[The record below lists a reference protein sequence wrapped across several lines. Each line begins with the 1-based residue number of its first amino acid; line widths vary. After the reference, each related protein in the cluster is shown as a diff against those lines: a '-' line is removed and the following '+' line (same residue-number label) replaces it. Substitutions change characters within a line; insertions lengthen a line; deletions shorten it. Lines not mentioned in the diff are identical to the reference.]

1 MRSLLLIPVLMLSAC
16 AGDGPSRLST
26 APPGVN
32 VAQAALAAGAPE
44 VALNVSNGILAREPR
59 KAAALLSQADALSAL
74 GRLDEADASY
84 SKLLSVDPD
93 SVPAMI
99 GLGRLRLRTDAGQAK
114 ALFQKALQRE
124 PRNTIALN
132 DLGIALDLQGD
143 HAAAQASYRRVLGLD
158 PRSRAAEINLALSMA
173 LGGRAS
179 DAIQM
184 LRPYAADAAS
194 DRRARHNLAA
204 AMAMAGDRDG
214 AARLL
219 AQDLPPEQ
227 VERALQAYQAFAP

>member
-1 MRSLLLIPVLMLSAC
+1 MLSAC
-16 AGDGPSRLST
+16 AGDPPRLST

-32 VAQAALAAGAPE
+32 VAQAALAAGAPD

-59 KAAALLSQADALSAL
+59 NAAALLSQADALSAL

-99 GLGRLRLRTDAGQAK
+99 GLGRLRLRTDPGQAQ
-114 ALFQKALQRE
+114 ALLQAALQRE
-124 PRNTIALN
+124 PRNNIALN

-158 PRSRAAEINLALSMA
+158 PRSRPAEINLALSMA
-173 LGGRAS
+173 LGGRAP
-179 DAIQM
+179 DAVQM
-184 LRPYAADAAS
+184 LRPYAADPAS

-227 VERALQAYQAFAP
+227 VERALQAYQALAP